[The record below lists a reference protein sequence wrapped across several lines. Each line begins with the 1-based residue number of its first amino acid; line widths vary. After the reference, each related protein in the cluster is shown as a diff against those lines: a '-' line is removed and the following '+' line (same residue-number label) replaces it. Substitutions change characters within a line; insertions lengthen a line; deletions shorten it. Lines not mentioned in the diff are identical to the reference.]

1 MKKQNPKGNDLFLKR
16 QAEEVRSLISNNY
29 PVNRRDLSPWQKIL
43 TLPILFFFLLGSAFL
58 LLSEDVRRRIVAKVS
73 LPIFDPLFNSSTIY
87 SLPPPETKVERDLQ
101 VVTQVSVPKPNSI
114 SDSQDISPKLK
125 SSSYLDPINSE
136 AMLEEKDSEWKKA
149 FTILTEN
156 SELVRQLISNEVK
169 GLVFE
174 GWEPLRVKSDQYSI
188 KLNVR
193 NNDTSLVG
201 TFAWSV
207 NLLSGETRP
216 ESQAAR
222 DLFFKTRRK

>member
-1 MKKQNPKGNDLFLKR
+1 ML
-16 QAEEVRSLISNNY
+16 
-29 PVNRRDLSPWQKIL
+29 
-43 TLPILFFFLLGSAFL
+43 
-58 LLSEDVRRRIVAKVS
+58 
-73 LPIFDPLFNSSTIY
+73 
-87 SLPPPETKVERDLQ
+87 
-101 VVTQVSVPKPNSI
+101 
-114 SDSQDISPKLK
+114 
-125 SSSYLDPINSE
+125 
-136 AMLEEKDSEWKKA
+136 LEEKDSEWKKA